1 MRLLR
6 RRPRKLKTAKY
17 NKRWQDLQK
26 HCATRKTWPQAV
38 IEADA
43 LLADALKQR
52 RYKGKTTG
60 ERLVAAQHELTD
72 NESVW
77 FGHKLCKKLSE
88 ETIDV
93 RTLKKRDIVTA
104 LAGFREALRDLG
116 ALENG

>member
-1 MRLLR
+1 MRLIR
-6 RRPRKLKTAKY
+6 RRPRKLNTAKY
-17 NKRWQDLQK
+17 NERWQELQK

-38 IEADA
+38 LAADA
-43 LLADALKQR
+43 LLTDVLKQK

-60 ERLVAAQHELTD
+60 ERLVAAQHELSD

-88 ETIDV
+88 EAIDA